1 MSWAEEQPWFGLED
15 LALEAEER
23 RMNAQELIQQNI
35 WVQANGE
42 EISLLCM
49 ADSHLYNCIRMI
61 ESGRLNRKYALS
73 YLKKEL
79 QRRKNAKT

>member
-1 MSWAEEQPWFGLED
+1 MSWAEEQAWFGLED

-23 RMNAQELIQQNI
+23 RMDAQELIQQNI
-35 WVQANGE
+35 WLQANGE

-61 ESGRLNRKYALS
+61 EDGRLNRKYALP